1 MSDGIF
7 VVFFFFFFFWQ
18 WNKVSFDTG
27 IGRETEKGREVAP
40 TTSEATKLAR
50 ISVR

>member
-7 VVFFFFFFFWQ
+7 VVFFFFRQ
-18 WNKVSFDTG
+18 WNKISFDTG
-27 IGRETEKGREVAP
+27 IGRETGKGREVAP
-40 TTSEATKLAR
+40 TTNDSSEATKLAR